1 MTPTAPADP
10 VDSVYRIARSCLIAG
25 FAATVALVAV
35 ALVLVG
41 LTGDPIETATMALGD
56 LPGALRAGE
65 PGAFAEV
72 AMFAI
77 VLTPVVTTVGLI
89 VGFARIGDRTYAGVS
104 ALVLLVL
111 SVSITIALVR

>member
-41 LTGDPIETATMALGD
+41 VTGDPIETATMALGD
-56 LPGALRAGE
+56 LPGALRDGE
-65 PGAFAEV
+65 PGAFAEL